1 MADSTRSL
9 HISLPTRNPEEFNAF
24 LVNIADEITEEDL
37 EKMIFLCD
45 GQKNNN
51 HLPRGKL
58 VAIKNQI
65 EFLSFL
71 CQHGKIS
78 LEDVS
83 YLVWLLRNVGR
94 AGLAALIEEQGKIL
108 VKTRV

>member
-9 HISLPTRNPEEFNAF
+9 HISLPTRNTEEFNAF
-24 LVNIADEITEEDL
+24 LVNIADEI
-37 EKMIFLCD
+37 I
-45 GQKNNN
+45 
-51 HLPRGKL
+51 
-58 VAIKNQI
+58 
-65 EFLSFL
+65 
-71 CQHGKIS
+71 IS